1 MTKFLGVVIVV
12 ASIGTVALRGRAPAD
27 LSREVDR
34 VVEAERKAQQIP
46 GVSLAVCRDGKIVKA
61 SGYGLANVEWEVPV
75 TPQTI
80 FQTGSVG
87 KQFTAMAVMMLVE
100 EGKIGLDDRITKY
113 IRESPE
119 AWKTVTVRE
128 LLTHTSGIADYGAEE
143 DTMGK
148 GVVDFRKDYSE
159 EELVRA
165 FAKMPMDFA
174 PGEKWQYSNTGY
186 VLLGILI
193 RRATGTFYGDLL
205 ERRIF
210 RPLGMAST
218 RIISEADIVPHRSSG
233 YRLVKGVLKNQDWVS
248 PSLNT
253 TADGAL
259 YTTVLDLAKWDAALD
274 ERRLLKASSYDA
286 MWTAVKLNGGKTYPY
301 GFGWAL
307 SEERG
312 KRVVS
317 HDGAWQGF
325 TMSIRRH
332 LDDRF
337 TVIVMTNLDAD
348 HAKPEKIVEEVTKVY
363 FD

>member
-1 MTKFLGVVIVV
+1 MT
-12 ASIGTVALRGRAPAD
+12 
-27 LSREVDR
+27 
-34 VVEAERKAQQIP
+34 
-46 GVSLAVCRDGKIVKA
+46 
-61 SGYGLANVEWEVPV
+61 
-75 TPQTI
+75 
-80 FQTGSVG
+80 
-87 KQFTAMAVMMLVE
+87 
-100 EGKIGLDDRITKY
+100 
-113 IRESPE
+113 
-119 AWKTVTVRE
+119 
-128 LLTHTSGIADYGAEE
+128 
-143 DTMGK
+143 
-148 GVVDFRKDYSE
+148 
-159 EELVRA
+159 
-165 FAKMPMDFA
+165 
-174 PGEKWQYSNTGY
+174 
-186 VLLGILI
+186 
-193 RRATGTFYGDLL
+193 
-205 ERRIF
+205 
-210 RPLGMAST
+210 ST

-259 YTTVLDLAKWDAALD
+259 YTSVLDLAKWDAALD

-286 MWTAVKLNGGKTYPY
+286 MWTAVKLNDGKTYPY

-348 HAKPEKIVEEVTKVY
+348 HSKPETIVEKVTKVY